1 MRSSSCLTSAW
12 KPRVSFATAAG
23 MRLSTRT
30 FSGNGGPGA
39 RAKDEAGPC
48 GFQVRPV
55 RPALPLPQARMDLAG
70 TLPVK
75 NAGPMNFRRFRF
87 LAALPLFVPALVP
100 AQPAGAGL
108 PAGIARITSVEGV
121 AEYRLANGLK
131 ILLIPDRSIDTVTV
145 NVDRKSVV

>member
-1 MRSSSCLTSAW
+1 MA
-12 KPRVSFATAAG
+12 
-23 MRLSTRT
+23 
-30 FSGNGGPGA
+30 GPGA

-55 RPALPLPQARMDLAG
+55 RAALPLP
-70 TLPVK
+70 
-75 NAGPMNFRRFRF
+75 
-87 LAALPLFVPALVP
+87 VPALVP

-145 NVDRKSVV
+145 NLTYLVGSRHEGYGETGMAHLLEHLMFRGTPRFPNIKADFQNRGARYNGSTSLDR